1 MIFPVILCGGSG
13 ERLWP
18 ISRKSYPK
26 QFLEL
31 VGDGS
36 LFQQSATRITCETS
50 NPIIVTNDDY
60 RFIVRQQLQE
70 VGIEE
75 ADVIIE
81 PEGKNT
87 APAILVAALH
97 VATRDPLGVMV
108 VMPSDHYI
116 PDQDVFTSMVQ
127 DAGNNIQGDQ
137 IICLGVKP
145 TRPETGYGYIK
156 VSDTEKQIIEV
167 EQFVE
172 KPSPELA
179 EKYLLDSN
187 YLWNAGIFIVRASEL
202 IELAGKLQ
210 PEMMQA
216 TKAAYEN
223 SMNDLAFV
231 RLDPDQWGTINGD
244 SFDYAFM
251 EKASSIGCMSFKG
264 AWSDLGDW
272 NAVAR
277 EIDKDSF
284 GNNLIGNAYQID
296 SKNSLLWSESHDQVL
311 TGIGLENI
319 IAFAM
324 NDAVLVADKS
334 KSQEVK
340 SIIKILKNNFQKQ
353 ASDHSFE
360 YRPWGSFKTIFS
372 GENFHVKIINV
383 IPGGKL
389 SLQSHKYRS
398 EHWVVVSGTAN
409 VVNNGKNFE
418 LSTNKSTFIAVGD
431 IHMLENKHSQDLII
445 IEIQIGNY
453 LYEDDIVRYEDIYG
467 RIK

>member
-18 ISRKSYPK
+18 LSRKSYPK

-70 VGIEE
+70 VGIEV

-87 APAILVAALH
+87 APAILSAAFH
-97 VATRDPLGVMV
+97 VATMDPLGVMV

-116 PDQDVFTSMVQ
+116 PDEQAFTSIVQ
-127 DAGNNIQGDQ
+127 DAAENIQPDQ
-137 IICLGVKP
+137 IVCLGIQP
-145 TRPETGYGYIK
+145 SSPETGYGYIK
-156 VSDTEKQIIEV
+156 VSDAENQTIEV

-172 KPSPELA
+172 KPSLELA
-179 EKYLLDSN
+179 KKYLSEGS

-202 IELAGKLQ
+202 IELASKLQ
-210 PEMMQA
+210 PEMMKA
-216 TKAAYEN
+216 TKVAYEN
-223 SMNDLAFV
+223 SKNDLDFI
-231 RLDPDQWGTINGD
+231 RLDKEYWEEIEGN

-251 EKASSIGCMSFKG
+251 EKARSIGCMSFKG
-264 AWSDLGDW
+264 NWSDLGDW

-277 EIDKDSF
+277 EKDTDTS

-296 SKNSLLWSESHDQVL
+296 SKDSLLWSDSDSQAL

-319 IAFAM
+319 IAVAM
-324 NDAVLVADKS
+324 SDAVLVADKS

-340 SIIKILKNNFQKQ
+340 TILKTLKNSDQRQ
-353 ASDHSFE
+353 AHDHMYE
-360 YRPWGSFKTIFS
+360 YRPWGSFKSIARA
-372 GENFHVKIINV
+372 ENYHIKIINV
-383 IPGGKL
+383 LPGGKL
-389 SLQSHKYRS
+389 SLQSHKHRS
-398 EHWVVVSGTAN
+398 EHWVVVKGTAT
-409 VVNNGKNFE
+409 VVINDRSFE
-418 LSTNKSTFIAVGD
+418 LSINESTFIQVAAK
-431 IHMLENKHSQDLII
+431 HMLENKETEDLII
-445 IEIQIGNY
+445 IEIQIGTY
-453 LYEDDIVRYEDIYG
+453 FGEDDIIRYDDFYK
-467 RIK
+467 R